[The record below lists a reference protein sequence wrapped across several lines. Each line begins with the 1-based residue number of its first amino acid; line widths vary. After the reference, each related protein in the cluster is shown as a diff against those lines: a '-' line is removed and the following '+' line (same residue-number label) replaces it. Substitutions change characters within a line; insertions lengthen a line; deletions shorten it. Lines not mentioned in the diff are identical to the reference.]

1 MYISQAQLGFRK
13 PDLFER
19 MLNKGF
25 RGLGLGHNYLL
36 EVQGRKI
43 YRVYSTPVDLLEFMG
58 TRFLVAPRG
67 RTPWVHNAEGPNQIA
82 LKRRPAP
89 KIQIRIV
96 SDDEKSQILKEYLD
110 RFNLTVQRYFLI
122 EAGSKSR
129 YFVTIV
135 SLYPV
140 FELFEL

>member
-1 MYISQAQLGFRK
+1 
-13 PDLFER
+13 
-19 MLNKGF
+19 
-25 RGLGLGHNYLL
+25 
-36 EVQGRKI
+36 
-43 YRVYSTPVDLLEFMG
+43 MG
-58 TRFLVAPRG
+58 TVTPR
-67 RTPWVHNAEGPNQIA
+67 AANQIA